1 MLRICAENYT
11 KIKTVQKSV
20 HNFIIKKK
28 KIFSI
33 VMVLIN
39 NIFLPKSMPL
49 KNKFNISYQSM
60 ITPISGI
67 QIFRNHK
74 YFELKHTLRLH
85 CAQTLLILTDVRTKV
100 CFYFALYYSIACFHM
115 WKFDFLSEYIRFI
128 QPYTIQAHTHWQK
141 VLHAFTSH
149 SWLYSSLTPANML
162 QVNVMPLYLVR
173 TTMNTKPFF
182 SLQFAQ
188 LYHTHNLSVYYCA
201 ECTWKWIFIW
211 TSHIYTVYFRYY
223 LAENISKIEKI
234 NIYML

>member
-74 YFELKHTLRLH
+74 
-85 CAQTLLILTDVRTKV
+85 
-100 CFYFALYYSIACFHM
+100 
-115 WKFDFLSEYIRFI
+115 
-128 QPYTIQAHTHWQK
+128 
-141 VLHAFTSH
+141 
-149 SWLYSSLTPANML
+149 
-162 QVNVMPLYLVR
+162 
-173 TTMNTKPFF
+173 
-182 SLQFAQ
+182 
-188 LYHTHNLSVYYCA
+188 
-201 ECTWKWIFIW
+201 
-211 TSHIYTVYFRYY
+211 
-223 LAENISKIEKI
+223 
-234 NIYML
+234 